1 MIEDKKACIY
11 DCSKDDE
18 YIYLYNGKCYK
29 TCPDGTILEGNKC
42 KVDKNVA
49 KVDINTFYSKGNI
62 TEEVGNLVEIYS
74 NEFNYTNN
82 YISMYKS
89 DQYSIAIY
97 KNMTCISDLSI
108 NMPLINFQNCYKK
121 IQEFYN
127 ITQELIIA
135 IVDHL
140 EQNNPNTSYSIY
152 HPISGEKLDAA
163 TICKNETISVIENLS
178 INKDDPEYELKMS
191 LINQKI
197 NIYNSDDL
205 FFNDIC
211 FYFNNSK
218 KRDIA
223 LSDRIKYLYQN
234 TNKCDNGCK
243 QINFNL
249 KTQQAQCDC
258 KYNDIETEEKNNEL
272 IKDNGVL
279 EAMGGSLFEIIN
291 TSNIFIIKC
300 YKYIFRYIDDSF
312 GAIIS
317 LILLV
322 LNICLTIFFYVVELN
337 KIKIYVFS
345 LTENYIGYLFKS
357 KNTPPKKKSQR
368 KSQKE
373 TDKKKDKDTIS
384 IKDYTSESNVI
395 IYNKK
400 SQTLKPIKK
409 EKINSKELLDVYN
422 KTSNEKKY
430 VNEKKIKKNEE
441 LTEFFQEYLSTSLDE
456 LEFDDAIVKDKR
468 TFCEYFFEQFKEKQN
483 IAYTFFASD
492 PIITRSMKL
501 ILFIFDLILIFVIN
515 ALFISEDYISM
526 LYHLDKKDS
535 FLSFFTRSIDR
546 FIKTTIIGELIEYV
560 ASFFF
565 VEERKIK
572 SFFKREKNN
581 KNALKE
587 NVIVFI
593 KELKRRFLSFIILV
607 FIIILISFFYLLCFN
622 YVYPYTQIEWVK
634 TSVTVIIIR
643 QILSCLIIFFEVVFR
658 FISFRC
664 NSEKLYK
671 LSKIMN

>member
-1 MIEDKKACIY
+1 
-11 DCSKDDE
+11 
-18 YIYLYNGKCYK
+18 
-29 TCPDGTILEGNKC
+29 
-42 KVDKNVA
+42 
-49 KVDINTFYSKGNI
+49 
-62 TEEVGNLVEIYS
+62 
-74 NEFNYTNN
+74 
-82 YISMYKS
+82 
-89 DQYSIAIY
+89 
-97 KNMTCISDLSI
+97 
-108 NMPLINFQNCYKK
+108 
-121 IQEFYN
+121 
-127 ITQELIIA
+127 
-135 IVDHL
+135 
-140 EQNNPNTSYSIY
+140 
-152 HPISGEKLDAA
+152 
-163 TICKNETISVIENLS
+163 
-178 INKDDPEYELKMS
+178 MS

-456 LEFDDAIVKDKR
+456 LEFDDAIVRDKR
-468 TFCEYFFEQFKEKQN
+468 TFCLYFYDNFKEKQV
-483 IAYTFFASD
+483 IANTFCATD
-492 PIITRSMKL
+492 NLKTRSIKI
-501 ILFIFDLILIFVIN
+501 ILFIFDVIMNFVIN

-526 LYHLDKKDS
+526 LYHLDKED
-535 FLSFFTRSIDR
+535 SFFTFIPRSISR
-546 FIKTTIIGELIEYV
+546 FIKTTIVGEIIGYI
-560 ASFFF
+560 AGFFF
-565 VEERKIK
+565 IEERKIK
-572 SFFKREKNN
+572 NFFKREKNN
-581 KNALKE
+581 RIALKR
-587 NVIVFI
+587 NVII
-593 KELKRRFLSFIILV
+593 LINELKKRYLSFIILV

-622 YVYPYTQIEWVK
+622 YVYPYTQMEWIK
-634 TSVTVIIIR
+634 TSIMVMIIR
-643 QILSCLIIFFEVVFR
+643 QVLSCLVLFLEAILR
-658 FISFRC
+658 FLSFKFK
-664 NSEKLYK
+664 SEKMYK
-671 LSKIMN
+671 VSKILS

>member
-1 MIEDKKACIY
+1 MEFYQDTLK
-11 DCSKDDE
+11 
-18 YIYLYNGKCYK
+18 
-29 TCPDGTILEGNKC
+29 NK
-42 KVDKNVA
+42 
-49 KVDINTFYSKGNI
+49 
-62 TEEVGNLVEIYS
+62 
-74 NEFNYTNN
+74 NEF
-82 YISMYKS
+82 
-89 DQYSIAIY
+89 
-97 KNMTCISDLSI
+97 DLKSI
-108 NMPLINFQNCYKK
+108 NDTESTN
-121 IQEFYN
+121 
-127 ITQELIIA
+127 LIIQ
-135 IVDHL
+135 I
-140 EQNNPNTSYSIY
+140 
-152 HPISGEKLDAA
+152 
-163 TICKNETISVIENLS
+163 
-178 INKDDPEYELKMS
+178 
-191 LINQKI
+191 
-197 NIYNSDDL
+197 
-205 FFNDIC
+205 F
-211 FYFNNSK
+211 
-218 KRDIA
+218 
-223 LSDRIKYLYQN
+223 
-234 TNKCDNGCK
+234 K

-322 LNICLTIFFYVVELN
+322 LNIFLTIFFYVVELN

-526 LYHLDKKDS
+526 LYHLDEKDS

>member
-1 MIEDKKACIY
+1 
-11 DCSKDDE
+11 
-18 YIYLYNGKCYK
+18 
-29 TCPDGTILEGNKC
+29 
-42 KVDKNVA
+42 
-49 KVDINTFYSKGNI
+49 
-62 TEEVGNLVEIYS
+62 
-74 NEFNYTNN
+74 
-82 YISMYKS
+82 
-89 DQYSIAIY
+89 
-97 KNMTCISDLSI
+97 
-108 NMPLINFQNCYKK
+108 
-121 IQEFYN
+121 
-127 ITQELIIA
+127 
-135 IVDHL
+135 
-140 EQNNPNTSYSIY
+140 
-152 HPISGEKLDAA
+152 
-163 TICKNETISVIENLS
+163 
-178 INKDDPEYELKMS
+178 
-191 LINQKI
+191 
-197 NIYNSDDL
+197 
-205 FFNDIC
+205 
-211 FYFNNSK
+211 
-218 KRDIA
+218 
-223 LSDRIKYLYQN
+223 
-234 TNKCDNGCK
+234 
-243 QINFNL
+243 
-249 KTQQAQCDC
+249 
-258 KYNDIETEEKNNEL
+258 
-272 IKDNGVL
+272 
-279 EAMGGSLFEIIN
+279 MGGSLFEIIN
-291 TSNIFIIKC
+291 TSNIFIVKC

-357 KNTPPKKKSQR
+357 KNTPPKKKNQR

-422 KTSNEKKY
+422 KKSNEKKY

-492 PIITRSMKL
+492 PIMTRSMKL

-622 YVYPYTQIEWVK
+622 YVYPYTQKEWVK

>member
-1 MIEDKKACIY
+1 
-11 DCSKDDE
+11 
-18 YIYLYNGKCYK
+18 
-29 TCPDGTILEGNKC
+29 
-42 KVDKNVA
+42 
-49 KVDINTFYSKGNI
+49 
-62 TEEVGNLVEIYS
+62 
-74 NEFNYTNN
+74 
-82 YISMYKS
+82 
-89 DQYSIAIY
+89 
-97 KNMTCISDLSI
+97 
-108 NMPLINFQNCYKK
+108 
-121 IQEFYN
+121 
-127 ITQELIIA
+127 
-135 IVDHL
+135 
-140 EQNNPNTSYSIY
+140 
-152 HPISGEKLDAA
+152 
-163 TICKNETISVIENLS
+163 
-178 INKDDPEYELKMS
+178 MS

-197 NIYNSDDL
+197 NIYNSNDL

-234 TNKCDNGCK
+234 TNKCDKGCK
-243 QINFNL
+243 QIDFNL

-291 TSNIFIIKC
+291 TSNIFIVKC

-322 LNICLTIFFYVVELN
+322 LNIFLTIFFYVVELN

-357 KNTPPKKKSQR
+357 KNTPPKKKNQR

-373 TDKKKDKDTIS
+373 KYNDKDKIS
-384 IKDYTSESNVI
+384 IKDYNSKSNVI
-395 IYNKK
+395 IYSKK

-492 PIITRSMKL
+492 PIMTRSMKL

-526 LYHLDKKDS
+526 LYHLDEKDS